1 MDAIINPILERIR
14 ALELA
19 VYGVPA
25 DDSGHAVP
33 AQAIDPRRLPS
44 APGMPIAPFDPNVHY
59 EEGTQ
64 DTIDAENA
72 AKASPSPMLPM
83 TVREGEP
90 AITDPPLDEDGNPI
104 DMNALDPTLN
114 QDGTPRRRRKQSDD

>member
-1 MDAIINPILERIR
+1 
-14 ALELA
+14 
-19 VYGVPA
+19 
-25 DDSGHAVP
+25 
-33 AQAIDPRRLPS
+33 LPS
-44 APGMPIAPFDPNVHY
+44 APGMPIAPFDPNAHY

-83 TVREGEP
+83 TIREGEP
-90 AITDPPLDEDGNPI
+90 AITDPPFDDDGNPI

-114 QDGTPRRRRKQSDD
+114 QDGAPRRRRKQSDD